1 MRYAKDYANN
11 QAKLKRQCEEVKETK
26 KLKKTQSSVDNT
38 PTLTF
43 DRLCSHIF
51 EEWIIN

>member
-1 MRYAKDYANN
+1 MRGSQRNK
-11 QAKLKRQCEEVKETK
+11 EVKENA
-26 KLKKTQSSVDNT
+26 SVDNT